1 MFMFSMTCDLVS
13 NSLLLF
19 HSVATDTP
27 DSVSKELVEAELVDG
42 RDRVVGALGIS
53 LRCWL
58 ALYRPAKLRLF
69 NIILMLN

>member
-42 RDRVVGALGIS
+42 RDRVFRCVVGLHFTDQQSYGYSI
-53 LRCWL
+53 
-58 ALYRPAKLRLF
+58 LF
-69 NIILMLN
+69 

>member
-42 RDRVVGALGIS
+42 RDRVVGALSIPIFFAS
-53 LRCWL
+53 YFSRQQS
-58 ALYRPAKLRLF
+58 YS
-69 NIILMLN
+69 